1 MWKKI
6 RILCLLMILL
16 IVAVNT
22 WRDQNQDWNQPI
34 FVLLHPINTDGQA
47 LTQNYI
53 QQLSE
58 HELTDAQEYLK
69 QMSTQYRSQ
78 PISFYFQMGRELKR
92 IPPKVPENA
101 NLLDTILW
109 SLKIP
114 FLCMET
120 A

>member
-16 IVAVNT
+16 MVAVNT

-34 FVLLHPINTDGQA
+34 FVLLHPINADGQA
-47 LTQNYI
+47 LAQNYI
-53 QQLSE
+53 QQLSA
-58 HELTDAQEYLK
+58 HELTDAQAYLK

-78 PISFYFQMGRELKR
+78 PISFFSQMGRELKQ
-92 IPPKVPENA
+92 IPPKVTENA

-109 SLKIP
+109 S
-114 FLCMET
+114 
-120 A
+120 